1 MILAATNRPDSL
13 IPHFLRPGRFDRRI
27 PVELPDLK
35 GREEILKVHA
45 KKIKI
50 ADPYVLMRL
59 RKLQPELPVQNLQ
72 ILSMKQHFVQYV
84 TAENLPPRQILRRV
98 SR

>member
-1 MILAATNRPDSL
+1 MRKSL
-13 IPHFLRPGRFDRRI
+13 KSMQRRLRSQI
-27 PVELPDLK
+27 
-35 GREEILKVHA
+35 
-45 KKIKI
+45 
-50 ADPYVLMRL
+50 PYVLMRL